1 MINEEIVI
9 DLSQGATLKEFSQL
23 AMMGAKIKLLLMG
36 MMGTA
41 NLSKLAIPVKVTGNP
56 SQVASFTRTLNR
68 EKRYLQSWKKHG
80 LDNPKT
86 WERKADLD
94 RSAKA
99 FQKATGMQWPFK

>member
-1 MINEEIVI
+1 MINEEIII
-9 DLSQGATLKEFSQL
+9 DLGTEGVLTEFSQL
-23 AMMGAKIKLLLMG
+23 QAMASKIKLVLMG
-36 MMGTA
+36 MMGTTD
-41 NLSKLAIPVKVTGNP
+41 LSKLAIPVRVVGNP
-56 SQVASFTRTLNR
+56 SQVASFTKTLNR